1 MTLPDNTNNP
11 QHWYDRAAAMRTL
24 ADEMKT
30 IETKS
35 MMLRLADDYDR
46 LADRA
51 AQRRRRISEAAKGN

>member
-11 QHWYDRAAAMRTL
+11 QHWYDRAMRTL

-35 MMLRLADDYDR
+35 MMLRLADDYDK

-51 AQRRRRISEAAKGN
+51 AERRRRISEAAKGN